1 MNISVKIPA
10 YISQTNYPAP
20 LKRPRLEFRKPCM
33 TVCLAAVCRAPT
45 TSKYKYAVV
54 CASDRMLTSG
64 DVEYEPQ
71 QQKTCELKEGT
82 ILFVSGNMQVHSEA
96 IRAIETDLKS
106 NDDPS
111 VRDISELYG
120 HHIRKLRARWAA
132 YEYLAPFELD
142 QASFLEKQAIMSP
155 DVVADLV
162 SKISKYAFD
171 VEAIV
176 AGMNDDGTCDIFH
189 INGNGL
195 SVCQTDIG
203 FVSIGIGADHAN
215 LQLMSQGYSRHSVDF
230 YAALSLIYA
239 AKKSS
244 ELAPGVGKETDIF
257 FMVDNQ
263 AQRLNSAPKTILDQ
277 AYIGW
282 QEDLK
287 NASDKAISSVRKW
300 FLNMEEN
307 RLKAELDKLKDEND
321 SIQTT

>member
-1 MNISVKIPA
+1 
-10 YISQTNYPAP
+10 
-20 LKRPRLEFRKPCM
+20 
-33 TVCLAAVCRAPT
+33 
-45 TSKYKYAVV
+45 
-54 CASDRMLTSG
+54 
-64 DVEYEPQ
+64 
-71 QQKTCELKEGT
+71 
-82 ILFVSGNMQVHSEA
+82 
-96 IRAIETDLKS
+96 
-106 NDDPS
+106 
-111 VRDISELYG
+111 
-120 HHIRKLRARWAA
+120 
-132 YEYLAPFELD
+132 
-142 QASFLEKQAIMSP
+142 
-155 DVVADLV
+155 
-162 SKISKYAFD
+162 
-171 VEAIV
+171 
-176 AGMNDDGTCDIFH
+176 MNDDGTCDIFH

-277 AYIGW
+277 AYMGW

-287 NASDKAISSVRKW
+287 NASDKAISSVRKS